1 MATFQCLIRPLAA
14 LVGRRS
20 AVPTRT
26 VRAFAADILNDL
38 GELDVP
44 GPQGPGWFDSSWELG
59 HGLDV
64 REGLPGDAG
73 LYEWL
78 DVCLRDDARVQRG
91 PRVGSRATSRVTSRA
106 TSRNTA
112 SPTSITAIA

>member
-14 LVGRRS
+14 LVGRRP
-20 AVPTRT
+20 AMATRT
-26 VRAFAADILNDL
+26 VRAFAADLFNDL
-38 GELDVP
+38 GELDLPV
-44 GPQGPGWFDSSWELG
+44 PQGPGWFDSSWELG

-91 PRVGSRATSRVTSRA
+91 PRAGSRVTSRV

>member
-14 LVGRRS
+14 LVGRHP
-20 AVPTRT
+20 AVAART
-26 VRAFAADILNDL
+26 LRTFAADPLGGL
-38 GELDVP
+38 GELDAP
-44 GPQGPGWFDSSWELG
+44 GPRGPGWFDSSWDLG

-91 PRVGSRATSRVTSRA
+91 PRVGSRV

-112 SPTSITAIA
+112 SPTSMTAIA

>member
-91 PRVGSRATSRVTSRA
+91 PRAGSRVTSRV

>member
-14 LVGRRS
+14 LVGRHP
-20 AVPTRT
+20 AVAART
-26 VRAFAADILNDL
+26 VRAFAADPLGDL
-38 GELDVP
+38 GELDAP
-44 GPQGPGWFDSSWELG
+44 GPRGPGWFDSSWDLG

-78 DVCLRDDARVQRG
+78 EVCLREDARAAIASPTQRG
-91 PRVGSRATSRVTSRA
+91 PRATSRA
-106 TSRNTA
+106 TA

>member
-14 LVGRRS
+14 LVGWPT
-20 AVPTRT
+20 AVAERT
-26 VRAFAADILNDL
+26 LRAFAADTLSDL
-38 GELDVP
+38 GELDAL
-44 GPQGPGWFDSSWELG
+44 GACGPGWFDSSWELG

-78 DVCLRDDARVQRG
+78 DVCLREDAHAQRV
-91 PRVGSRATSRVTSRA
+91 PRAVSRTTSRA
-106 TSRNTA
+106 TA

>member
-14 LVGRRS
+14 LVGWHP
-20 AVPTRT
+20 AVADRT
-26 VRAFAADILNDL
+26 LRAFAADSLGDL
-38 GELDVP
+38 GELDAP
-44 GPQGPGWFDSSWELG
+44 GPRGPGWFDSSWELG
-59 HGLDV
+59 HGLEV

-78 DVCLRDDARVQRG
+78 EVCLREDASVPAAKTPQRA
-91 PRVGSRATSRVTSRA
+91 PRVTSRA
-106 TSRNTA
+106 TA

>member
-14 LVGRRS
+14 LVGRRP
-20 AVPTRT
+20 AVATRT
-26 VRAFAADILNDL
+26 VRAFGADLLNDL

-64 REGLPGDAG
+64 SA
-73 LYEWL
+73 
-78 DVCLRDDARVQRG
+78 V
-91 PRVGSRATSRVTSRA
+91 SRPS
-106 TSRNTA
+106 
-112 SPTSITAIA
+112 